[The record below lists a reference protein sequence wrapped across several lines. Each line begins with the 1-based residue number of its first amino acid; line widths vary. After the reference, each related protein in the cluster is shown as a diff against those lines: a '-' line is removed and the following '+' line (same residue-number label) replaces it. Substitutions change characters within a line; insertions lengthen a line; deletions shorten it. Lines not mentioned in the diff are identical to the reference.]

1 MQTQTTTGSRIE
13 QARNQ
18 LGLSLAQL
26 ASRISVESK
35 TLANWEKN
43 RIEPRGEELMKLAGV
58 LQVPMVWLLTGETPK
73 GSFRNPETRG
83 CDEPAQKLERA
94 LAKQQTLTDLLNE
107 VSVEIAELRRES
119 KEKRDLVA

>member
-18 LGLSLAQL
+18 LGLSLVQL

-43 RIEPRGEELMKLAGV
+43 RIEPRGEKLMKLAGV
-58 LQVPMVWLLTGETPK
+58 LQVPMVWLLTGDTPK
-73 GSFRNPETRG
+73 GSLRNPDAPG
-83 CDEPAQKLERA
+83 FDEAAQKLERA
-94 LAKQQTLTDLLNE
+94 LAKKQTLANLLNE